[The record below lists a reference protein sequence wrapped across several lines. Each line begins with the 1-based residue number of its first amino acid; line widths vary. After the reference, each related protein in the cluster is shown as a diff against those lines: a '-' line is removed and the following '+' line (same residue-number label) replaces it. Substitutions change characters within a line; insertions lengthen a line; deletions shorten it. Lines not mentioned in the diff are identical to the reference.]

1 MPQDV
6 HPIRPE
12 DIHSLTD
19 FQRKTRE
26 HVERLHE
33 TGRPEVLTVNGK
45 AALVVQDADAYQRML
60 DLAYRMDTLLAVRES
75 LDSIARGEGIPL
87 EEFDREMREK
97 HGLPKRR
104 GTTGSGGRG

>member
-12 DIHSLTD
+12 DIYSLTD

-26 HVERLHE
+26 HVERLQE

-45 AALVVQDADAYQRML
+45 AALVVQDANAYQRML
-60 DLAYRMDTLLAVRES
+60 DLADRMDTLLAVREGI
-75 LDSIARGEGIPL
+75 DSMKRGEGISL
-87 EEFDREMREK
+87 EDFDREMRKK
-97 HGLPKRR
+97 HGLPSHR
-104 GTTGSGGRG
+104 GATGTEGH

>member
-1 MPQDV
+1 MPQNI

-12 DIHSLTD
+12 DIRSLSD

-26 HVERLHE
+26 HIERLQK

-60 DLAYRMDTLLAVRES
+60 ELADRMDTLLAVREG
-75 LDSIARGEGIPL
+75 LDSMRRGEGIPL

-97 HGLPKRR
+97 HGLSSHR
-104 GTTGSGGRG
+104 GATGTEGR